1 MEVAL
6 VLSALIHQSEQQCLS
21 KHGND
26 LRLGT
31 RGARDGLLEGF
42 MGASISLCPQEPSPL
57 PVSTAT
63 SALAT
68 RRTCA
73 YMYGADMPTALRS
86 GDVATL
92 RSPHPAAAPSSLCNR

>member
-1 MEVAL
+1 MEAVL
-6 VLSALIHQSEQQCLS
+6 LLSALVHQRGQQCLS

-26 LRLGT
+26 MA
-31 RGARDGLLEGF
+31 RGAWDLLQGCV
-42 MGASISLCPQEPSPL
+42 GASLSPCPQEPSPL

-73 YMYGADMPTALRS
+73 CMFAAATPTALRS
-86 GDVATL
+86 GDGATL
-92 RSPHPAAAPSSLCNR
+92 RSPRPAAAPSSLCNR